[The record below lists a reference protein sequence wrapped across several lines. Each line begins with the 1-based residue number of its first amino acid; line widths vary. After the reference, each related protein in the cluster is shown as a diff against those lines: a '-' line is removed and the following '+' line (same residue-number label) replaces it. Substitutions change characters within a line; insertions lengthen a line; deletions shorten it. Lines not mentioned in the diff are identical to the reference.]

1 MDGRVFFDRVVA
13 HDDIEWL
20 GVNPASDEV
29 HVGHGRTGTSFALPV
44 ETILSREWD
53 ELEAVLTGRRQA
65 RVLTHLTRIVGYFS
79 QVHNWNRSK
88 HAELRDRQS
97 GSYVVAEE
105 PVRQP
110 MRAQP
115 VAAA

>member
-13 HDDIEWL
+13 HDGIEWL

-29 HVGHGRTGTSFALPV
+29 HVGHGRTGTSFALSV
-44 ETILSREWD
+44 DAILSREWD
-53 ELEAVLTGRRQA
+53 ELEAVLTGKRRP
-65 RVLTHLTRIVGYFS
+65 RVLTHLTRIVGYYS

-97 GSYVVAEE
+97 GSYAVAEV
-105 PVRQP
+105 PVREP
-110 MRAQP
+110 ARAQS
-115 VAAA
+115 AAAA